1 MRFEF
6 SNDAAD
12 PHLTLTITPNGI
24 EVGSAESGTAEEN
37 LAMLQQMMAA
47 GGRFSM
53 AIAQGKAADLVALA
67 APE

>member
-1 MRFEF
+1 MSSEY
-6 SNDAAD
+6 SND
-12 PHLTLTITPNGI
+12 PHLMLTITPKGI

-53 AIAQGKAADLVALA
+53 AIAQGQGVDLAALA

>member
-1 MRFEF
+1 MCSEF
-6 SNDAAD
+6 PNDAAD

-37 LAMLQQMMAA
+37 LAMLQQMMTA

-53 AIAQGKAADLVALA
+53 AIAQGKAADLAALA